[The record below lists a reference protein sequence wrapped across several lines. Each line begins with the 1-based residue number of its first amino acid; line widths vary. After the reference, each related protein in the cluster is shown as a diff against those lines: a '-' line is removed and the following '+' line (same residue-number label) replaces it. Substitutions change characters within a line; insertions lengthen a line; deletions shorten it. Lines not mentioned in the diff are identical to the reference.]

1 MDSLYVNRPGVKGS
15 VDRRRQ
21 RKISQPPESTHLT
34 MSTTRPVEIRLGAV
48 KRLTKELLTRRID
61 VGTEKARLDRFIAE
75 GKDRWDVGK
84 QVRVASSQS

>member
-1 MDSLYVNRPGVKGS
+1 
-15 VDRRRQ
+15 
-21 RKISQPPESTHLT
+21 

-61 VGTEKARLDRFIAE
+61 VETEKARLDRFIAE

-84 QVRVASSQS
+84 QVCTSFHAKLTGRVEGSPR

>member
-1 MDSLYVNRPGVKGS
+1 
-15 VDRRRQ
+15 
-21 RKISQPPESTHLT
+21 

-61 VGTEKARLDRFIAE
+61 VDTEKARRDRFIAE

-84 QVRVASSQS
+84 QVRVSFHAKLMGRVERSPR

>member
-1 MDSLYVNRPGVKGS
+1 
-15 VDRRRQ
+15 
-21 RKISQPPESTHLT
+21 

-61 VGTEKARLDRFIAE
+61 VDTEKARLDRFIAE

-84 QVRVASSQS
+84 QVRIALLANLMGRVEGSPR